1 MTRLSRREVICPKCG
16 TIDIMIYYASVN
28 TMFDSSLINELVDGT
43 LNTHACSGCGHV
55 IRLSSEVMI
64 NCPQSMFMINPT
76 DDVEKNK
83 EKLKLNG
90 VITEDGM
97 VLDGLTSRLL
107 KTKSKKYSKHKS
119 LYKPSSLHPPPL
131 PPTPHPPSDNKEN
144 YNKIKE
150 RANKKNSSNKIDLS
164 KSLETKLN
172 NLIAFFMDTRVVVA
186 FSGGVDSSLLAFL
199 SNKYAKETLLVTEKS
214 ILYPDEEIKLT
225 SEFANKYGITHL
237 IVERNP
243 LKDENFR
250 VNPKNRCY
258 ICKTGLYKD
267 IIKIKEERNFDL
279 ILDGSNIDD
288 LSDYRPGMQ
297 ALKELN
303 ITTPYIDF
311 KINKQEIREIC
322 KHFNLEVQSKPSM
335 ACFSSRIPYDQEIN
349 EEKLDMIRE
358 AEMFLRNT
366 YNLNQ
371 FRVRLHEG
379 KLARI
384 ELMPEDIMKVIT
396 NENIKKIKTKLKQLG
411 FCYITI
417 DLEGFRSGSLNEILS
432 LNKED

>member
-1 MTRLSRREVICPKCG
+1 MV
-16 TIDIMIYYASVN
+16 YYASVN
-28 TMFDSSLINELVDGT
+28 TIFDSSLINELVDGT
-43 LNTHACSGCGHV
+43 LNTHACSGCGQV
-55 IRLSSEVMI
+55 IRLSSDVMI

-76 DDVEKNK
+76 DDVEKK
-83 EKLKLNG
+83 REILKSYG
-90 VITEDGM
+90 VMTEDGI

-107 KTKSKKYSKHKS
+107 KIKSKKNSKHKS
-119 LYKPSSLHPPPL
+119 LYKLSSLHPP
-131 PPTPHPPSDNKEN
+131 SNNKEN
-144 YNKIKE
+144 YTKIKE
-150 RANKKNSSNKIDLS
+150 RADKKNSSNKMDLS

-172 NLIAFFMDTRVVVA
+172 NLITFFKDTRVVVA

-214 ILYPDEEIKLT
+214 ILYPDDEIKLT
-225 SEFANKYGITHL
+225 SEFAKKFGITHL

-279 ILDGSNIDD
+279 IVDGSNIDD

-303 ITTPYIDF
+303 IATPYIDF

-322 KHFNLEVQSKPSM
+322 KYFNLDVQSKPSM
-335 ACFSSRIPYDQEIN
+335 ACFSSRIPYDQDIN
-349 EEKLDMIRE
+349 EEKLYMIRE
-358 AEMFLRNT
+358 AEYFLRNT

-371 FRVRLHEG
+371 LRVRLHDG

-384 ELMPEDIMKVIT
+384 ELMPEDIMKVMT
-396 NENIKKIKTKLKQLG
+396 DKNIKQINAKFKQLG
-411 FCYITI
+411 FCYITV
-417 DLEGFRSGSLNEILS
+417 DLEGFRSGSLNEIL
-432 LNKED
+432 NFNDEE

>member
-16 TIDIMIYYASVN
+16 TKDIMIYYASIN

-119 LYKPSSLHPPPL
+119 LYKPSSLHPPPH

-144 YNKIKE
+144 YTKIKE

-267 IIKIKEERNFDL
+267 IIKIKGIGLSLEQDFMLNKNDSFENFLFDVFNL
-279 ILDGSNIDD
+279 NPEPSKKIFETSLKNMNLPD
-288 LSDYRPGMQ
+288 SDYKEVFEVCKEIAKNDFPEVD
-297 ALKELN
+297 LK
-303 ITTPYIDF
+303 
-311 KINKQEIREIC
+311 
-322 KHFNLEVQSKPSM
+322 NLE
-335 ACFSSRIPYDQEIN
+335 
-349 EEKLDMIRE
+349 
-358 AEMFLRNT
+358 
-366 YNLNQ
+366 
-371 FRVRLHEG
+371 
-379 KLARI
+379 
-384 ELMPEDIMKVIT
+384 EDSDKDT
-396 NENIKKIKTKLKQLG
+396 LTKA
-411 FCYITI
+411 
-417 DLEGFRSGSLNEILS
+417 NEILEQ
-432 LNKED
+432 LKKEYPESDPEKKNTSSCIPLINLFLAGTCVGVLLSMLILSF